1 MEEGNS
7 GKKLLIS
14 GIIEDAEKE
23 AGRIVS
29 EAEQR
34 AKERLE
40 SAKKKAARITQEAKD
55 RAAEGSDRIKKSV
68 LSGVEVEVNR
78 REMSVREKAMA
89 QILDRV
95 RKKLSDLKESPEYR
109 KLLSGWIVEAS
120 VGLGTD
126 SLLVNG
132 SKAERDLMDEKLLGE
147 SMKEVEKLTGH
158 PVRIGLVPDPAL
170 GSQGIVVRSADGR
183 TEFNNGI
190 ESRLQRKRRTIQ
202 KLLYETLFEEAGESG

>member
-55 RAAEGSDRIKKSV
+55 RATEGSDRVKKSV

-109 KLLSGWIVEAS
+109 KLLSGWIVEAT

-147 SMKEVEKLTGH
+147 SMKEVEKLTGR
-158 PVRIGLVPDPAL
+158 PVRIGLVPGPAL

-202 KLLYETLFEEAGESG
+202 KLLYETLFEEAGESE

>member
-109 KLLSGWIVEAS
+109 KLLSGWIVEAT

-147 SMKEVEKLTGH
+147 SMKEVEKLTGR

-202 KLLYETLFEEAGESG
+202 KLLYETLFEEAGESE